1 MEKFFKRFVSEDKGT
16 VTADWV
22 VLVAGVIMLCGAV
35 ISSLGTGATDLA
47 DDTATYVETYDPLT

>member
-1 MEKFFKRFVSEDKGT
+1 MERFFKRFVSEDKGS

-35 ISSLGTGATDLA
+35 ITSLGTGATDVA
-47 DDTATYVETYDPLT
+47 DDTSTYIENYNPLS